1 MNLYNRIDELR
12 KRKGITWK
20 HINEKVDG
28 TYRGRMTEFKNG
40 KTSFSHEQLE
50 TIAKILDTST
60 DYLLG
65 RTDDPRPVGEGEQPA
80 PITESRPQ
88 YPLKYDLLTP
98 ANKAFVDR
106 LIEELVRSQSPE

>member
-1 MNLYNRIDELR
+1 MGIMKTRILSLIDGSGKSDSFLEEAIGLPR
-12 KRKGITWK
+12 GIIYKWRNDK
-20 HINEKVDG
+20 NKN
-28 TYRGRMTEFKNG
+28 FK
-40 KTSFSHEQLE
+40 FYAID
-50 TIAKILDTST
+50 IASYFHVST

-98 ANKAFVDR
+98 ANKGIVDR
-106 LIEELVRSQSPE
+106 LIEDLVRSQSPE